1 MNTGAE
7 ARRGRGRDGVMPF
20 LTSCSHYVHAKQKT
34 KCQKSVLSLS
44 AVQPIFYSIS
54 LKKVGKTQ

>member
-7 ARRGRGRDGVMPF
+7 ARLAGGGDGVMPF
-20 LTSCSHYVHAKQKT
+20 LTSCTHYVHAKQKT

-54 LKKVGKTQ
+54 LNKVGKTQ